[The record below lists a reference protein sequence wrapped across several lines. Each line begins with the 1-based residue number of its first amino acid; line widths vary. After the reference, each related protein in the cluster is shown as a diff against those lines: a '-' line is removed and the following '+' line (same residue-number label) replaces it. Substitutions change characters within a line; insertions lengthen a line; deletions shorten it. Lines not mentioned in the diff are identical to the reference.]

1 MKTSDIFKE
10 ICDLNIIKLGKLI
23 RLAEEKFGKFK
34 LEESSSDNK
43 KKEEKDVKKKNL
55 TLVKCGLNRIP
66 VIKLIK
72 DITNKSLIES
82 KKILDKLP
90 QIIVNDVDKD
100 TFSEY
105 KKKFEELGC
114 FIE

>member
-10 ICDLNIIKLGKLI
+10 ICGLNIIKLGKLI
-23 RLAEEKFGKFK
+23 KLAEEKFGKFK
-34 LEESSSDNK
+34 LDKSNLNNK
-43 KKEEKDVKKKNL
+43 KKEEKSMKKKNL
-55 TLVKCGLNRIP
+55 TLVKCGSNRIP

-72 DITNKSLIES
+72 DITNKSLLES

-90 QIIVNDVDKD
+90 QIIVSDINKEV
-100 TFSEY
+100 FSEY